1 MAHGSG
7 LDAQLGIGTE
17 STYGTRVAPT
27 TFLPFESESLTL
39 TQEYIANQPLMS
51 GVMVQ
56 PQGLHT
62 ASTRSAEGSIEMLYY
77 DRGMGK
83 LLNLLTGST
92 VTPATPQ
99 GATNARTQTFPI
111 GLTSPVGKGLS
122 IQVGRPDTSG
132 TVRPF
137 DYVGCKISEASIAIE
152 AGEAATFSMNVDAR
166 DEKTDQSLASPT
178 YSANAKPYG
187 FQSWALSIGGN
198 AAVNVRSLTITIPLN
213 MATDRYH
220 LGNSGVKDEPLV
232 NAQSEISVAATLEF
246 ASLADHNRFRNESVV
261 ALVATAEG
269 AIIENALKY
278 STTITIPAAKQ
289 VSSGPVVGG
298 PDIVT
303 SDVEFRALWDGTN
316 APLTIVNQ
324 NTDTSL

>member
-7 LDAQLGIGTE
+7 LDAQLGIGAE

-27 TFLPFESESLTL
+27 TFLPFESESLAL

-56 PQGLHT
+56 PSGYHVS
-62 ASTRSAEGSIEMLYY
+62 STRSVEGSIEMLLH

-83 LLNLLTGST
+83 LFNLLTGSS
-92 VTPATPQ
+92 VSPATPA

-111 GLTSPVGKGLS
+111 GLTSPVGKSVS

-137 DYVGCKISEASIAIE
+137 DYLGTKITEASIAIE
-152 AGEAATFSMNVDAR
+152 SGSAATLSLSVDAR
-166 DEKTDQSLASPT
+166 DEKTDQTLATPT
-178 YSANAKPYG
+178 YSASAKPYG
-187 FQSWALSIGGN
+187 FKNWSISVDGSSHTR
-198 AAVNVRSLTITIPLN
+198 VRSLTITIPLN

-220 LGNSGVKDEPLV
+220 LGNSGVKDEPLL
-232 NAQSEISVAATLEF
+232 NAQSELGVSATLEF
-246 ASLADHNRFRNESVV
+246 ASLADHTRFRNESVV
-261 ALVATAEG
+261 ALVATAQ
-269 AIIENALKY
+269 NALIEGSLYYK
-278 STTITIPAAKQ
+278 TEITIPAAKQ
-289 VSSGPVVGG
+289 VSSNPVVAG
-298 PDIVT
+298 PDLVT
-303 SDVEFRALWDGTN
+303 SDVEFRALWNGTD
-316 APLTIVNQ
+316 APMTIVNT